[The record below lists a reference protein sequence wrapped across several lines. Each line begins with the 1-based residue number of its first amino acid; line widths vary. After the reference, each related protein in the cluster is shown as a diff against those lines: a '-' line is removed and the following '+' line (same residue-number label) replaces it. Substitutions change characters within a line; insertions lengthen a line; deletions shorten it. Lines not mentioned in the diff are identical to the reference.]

1 VSEEKKQ
8 VSPNTTNNNS
18 NGQFQ
23 KPLQPTSEKPPT
35 TENMAT
41 MRPITKETLTPKSVP
56 DSSNSNQS
64 VSLAAATKNP
74 IQSQSSKPVIEG
86 TAVAQVQVSDKLTTG
101 GDVIASKSK
110 SGKEKESSSTAFSSM
125 YVRTSES
132 AAPSAQGAKV
142 IQSSTSSGVSQQN
155 IADQIAESVYAS
167 MRRGDNNIVVRL
179 NPPELG
185 SVVVRFQQQSDQI
198 TGLLEVTRDQT
209 RNEIEQ
215 ALPQILRTL
224 QDSGV
229 QIKRLE
235 VVLTDQQ
242 GLNANKEQ
250 LQQDGWSR
258 QQQAQNNGWE
268 QERQSISWM
277 AGGNGYESS
286 LDTRTKQVDGRI
298 NMLV

>member
-1 VSEEKKQ
+1 
-8 VSPNTTNNNS
+8 
-18 NGQFQ
+18 
-23 KPLQPTSEKPPT
+23 
-35 TENMAT
+35 
-41 MRPITKETLTPKSVP
+41 
-56 DSSNSNQS
+56 
-64 VSLAAATKNP
+64 LAAATKNQT
-74 IQSQSSKPVIEG
+74 QSQSSKPVIEG

-142 IQSSTSSGVSQQN
+142 IQSSTSGGVSQQN
-155 IADQIAESVYAS
+155 VADQIAESVYAS

-215 ALPQILRTL
+215 ALPQIRSNYSRMAGPGSSRHNMMGGTKSDNLFP
-224 QDSGV
+224 GWPGGMV
-229 QIKRLE
+229 MKVRLIH
-235 VVLTDQQ
+235 
-242 GLNANKEQ
+242 
-250 LQQDGWSR
+250 
-258 QQQAQNNGWE
+258 
-268 QERQSISWM
+268 ERNVWM
-277 AGGNGYESS
+277 AA
-286 LDTRTKQVDGRI
+286 
-298 NMLV
+298 